1 MDHRTDLVATC
12 RSSKVATGKV
22 SAFGMAGNDGVA
34 GNFRAA
40 IFDAGPRGW
49 GLHTQPYIDTHSHGH
64 VRHTSSIHVCM
75 QQRCQTYQTYQT
87 SNPSPCHALQYI
99 QVGEA
104 LAFIGE
110 KIWLCF
116 FLRELLAGWETEPFT
131 LWAKSIAQPPK
142 SQTSEIKVDFVDVR
156 SRKHRSAAQVHECGR
171 WSYSGADGEEAC
183 KIKWE
188 LARSRIKNVLRLKL
202 EDGKTFC
209 RLWLPTRLGRYCS
222 LEDQRKIPVLKTK

>member
-64 VRHTSSIHVCM
+64 ARYTSSIHVCM
-75 QQRCQTYQTYQT
+75 QHRCQTYQTYQT

-110 KIWLCF
+110 KVWLCF
-116 FLRELLAGWETEPFT
+116 FLEGTSLRMGNWTFYSLRKIDSTAPQESKIRNQSRFCRCEVAEASVCCSSSWVWSMELLGCRWGGSVPNQMRIGKIKNQECV
-131 LWAKSIAQPPK
+131 
-142 SQTSEIKVDFVDVR
+142 EI
-156 SRKHRSAAQVHECGR
+156 EIGR
-171 WSYSGADGEEAC
+171 WKD
-183 KIKWE
+183 I
-188 LARSRIKNVLRLKL
+188 L
-202 EDGKTFC
+202 
-209 RLWLPTRLGRYCS
+209 
-222 LEDQRKIPVLKTK
+222 